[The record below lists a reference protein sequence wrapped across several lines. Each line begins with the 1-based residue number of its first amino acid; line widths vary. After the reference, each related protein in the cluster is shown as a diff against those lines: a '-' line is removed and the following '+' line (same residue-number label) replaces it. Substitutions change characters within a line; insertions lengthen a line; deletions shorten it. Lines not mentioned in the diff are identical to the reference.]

1 MIEGTSLG
9 FYLITK
15 WLRSVRLSR
24 LTVEAVVIRNNEVRG
39 KIIGRE
45 EAVAGPVD
53 VRGPA
58 VDGRS
63 LVRIFEEPLTGDRG
77 LRGRAE
83 VEDGWVVGGRGRGKA
98 EDTVFV

>member
-1 MIEGTSLG
+1 MCSAGPELSPSLEAQAKAHSNSISY
-9 FYLITK
+9 YLITK
-15 WLRSVRLSR
+15 RIGVVGFSR
-24 LTVEAVVIRNNEVRG
+24 LDVKAVVVGDDQVGREVL
-39 KIIGRE
+39 GRE

-83 VEDGWVVGGRGRGKA
+83 VEDG
-98 EDTVFV
+98 